1 MLPGPVLGLPP
12 VISNLT
18 EAPQEKESVALRSFK
33 PRNRRRVL
41 CAFPR
46 YSYSF
51 GTFNHA
57 FPLMGDVK
65 GFMPPQGILVIA
77 ALIPEEWEIKFV
89 DENIQRV
96 TPEEF
101 AWADVVFISGMHI
114 QRHRIHDLTRRAHD
128 AGKVVAL
135 GGPSVSSAPDYYPDV
150 DLLHCGEVGDSTL
163 RLFQRL
169 DETVERPETQI
180 LYRTV
185 ERLPMSE
192 FPTPAYHRINI
203 RDYLLGSVQFS
214 SGCPYT
220 CEFCDIPSLYGR
232 NPRLKTPEQVVRELD
247 QLADGGCVS
256 VYFVD
261 DNFIGN
267 PKAAESLLDALIEW
281 QKRRDCQVRLA
292 CEATLNMAGHTR
304 ILEKMQQAFF
314 TNCFFGIET
323 PDPKALK
330 AMKKGQNMRMP
341 ILEAVQTVNK
351 YGIEAASG
359 IIMGLD
365 TDTEETPQALIDF
378 AEVSQI
384 PIMTVNILY
393 ALPNTALYTRLEKD
407 NRVLHDVQN
416 RDSNIVFLQP
426 YENVVRNWQ
435 KVIGKVFSA
444 EELYAR
450 YAYNAIHTYPN
461 RIKPKNP
468 LKQATWYNVTRALG
482 IFRRIIW
489 RVGICSDYR
498 KHFWNMAWTELK
510 QGNVETMFQVAMVAH
525 HLITYAREC
534 TEGKMQSSNYS
545 IRQVEEDR
553 ENASLAAA

>member
-1 MLPGPVLGLPP
+1 MTRMPLEMLTAHDAPEALG
-12 VISNLT
+12 
-18 EAPQEKESVALRSFK
+18 SVPLRSFK
-33 PRNRRRVL
+33 PRNKRRIL

-65 GFMPPQGILVIA
+65 GFMPPQGILVIT
-77 ALIPEEWEIKFV
+77 ALIPDEWEIKFV
-89 DENIQRV
+89 DENIVRI

-101 AWADVVFISGMHI
+101 AWADAVFVSGMHI

-128 AGKVVAL
+128 AGKVVVL

-150 DLLHCGEVGDSTL
+150 DLLHCGEAGDATL
-163 RLFQRL
+163 RLFQRI
-169 DETVERPETQI
+169 DETVERPEEQI
-180 LYRTV
+180 IYRTV

-192 FPTPAYHRINI
+192 FPTPAYHRIKV

-267 PKAAESLLDALIEW
+267 PKAAENLLDALIEW
-281 QKRRDCQVRLA
+281 QQRPDRDYYVRLA

-304 ILEKMQQAFF
+304 ILEKMQKAGFN
-314 TNCFFGIET
+314 NCFFGIET

-341 ILEAVQTVNK
+341 ILEAVQTVNR

-365 TDTEETPQALIDF
+365 TDTDETPQALMDF
-378 AEVSQI
+378 ADVSQI

-407 NRVLHDVQN
+407 NRVLHDAED

-426 YENVVRNWQ
+426 YETVVRNWQ
-435 KVIGKVFSA
+435 RVIAHIFDSEK
-444 EELYAR
+444 LYAR
-450 YAYNAIHTYPN
+450 YAYNAKHVYPN
-461 RIKPKNP
+461 RVKPKNP
-468 LKQATWYNVTRALG
+468 LAQATWPNIKRALG

-498 KHFWNMAWTELK
+498 RLFWKMAWHELK
-510 QGNVETMFQVAMVAH
+510 QGNVETVFQVAMVAH

-534 TEGKMQSSNYS
+534 TQGKMQSSNYS
-545 IRQVEEDR
+545 IRRVEEDR
-553 ENASLAAA
+553 ENEALAAA

>member
-1 MLPGPVLGLPP
+1 MLL
-12 VISNLT
+12 
-18 EAPQEKESVALRSFK
+18 ESPTQTATPEVSGSVPLRTFK
-33 PRNRRRVL
+33 PRNKRKVL

-65 GFMPPQGILVIA
+65 GFMPPQGILVIT
-77 ALIPEEWEIKFV
+77 ALIPDEWEIKFV

-101 AWADVVFISGMHI
+101 AWADVVFVSGMHI
-114 QRHRIHDLTRRAHD
+114 QRHRIHDITRRAHD

-150 DLLHCGEVGDSTL
+150 DLLHCGEAGDATMC
-163 RLFQRL
+163 LFERI
-169 DETVERPETQI
+169 DETVERPEKQI
-180 LYRTV
+180 IYRTV

-232 NPRLKTPEQVVRELD
+232 NPRLKTPEQVVAELD

-267 PKAAESLLDALIEW
+267 PKAAEALLDALIEW

-292 CEATLNMAGHTR
+292 CEATLNMAGNTR

-341 ILEAVQTVNK
+341 ILEAITTVNK

-365 TDTEETPQALIDF
+365 TDTDETPQALMDF

-407 NRVLHDVQN
+407 NRVLPAEQAEN

-426 YENVVRNWQ
+426 YEKVVRNWQ
-435 KVIGKVFSA
+435 KVIANVFGP
-444 EELYAR
+444 ENLYKR

-468 LKQATWYNVTRALG
+468 MTQATWPNIKRALG

-498 KHFWNMAWTELK
+498 KLFWKMAWTELK

-534 TEGKMQSSNYS
+534 TQGKMQSSNYS
-545 IRQVEEDR
+545 IRRVEDER
-553 ENASLAAA
+553 EQEALAAA

>member
-1 MLPGPVLGLPP
+1 VTALPP
-12 VISNLT
+12 TIDAAL
-18 EAPQEKESVALRSFK
+18 EKESAALRGFQPK
-33 PRNRRRVL
+33 NKRRIL
-41 CAFPR
+41 LAFPR

-65 GFMPPQGILVIA
+65 GFMPPQGILVVA
-77 ALIPEEWEIKFV
+77 ALIPEEWEMRFI
-89 DENIQRV
+89 DENIQRA
-96 TPEEF
+96 TPEDF
-101 AWADVVFISGMHI
+101 AWADAVFLSGMHI
-114 QRHRIHDLTRRAHD
+114 QRGRIHDLAQRAHD

-135 GGPSVSSAPDYYPDV
+135 GGPSVSSAPDYYPDI
-150 DLLHCGEVGDSTL
+150 DLLHCGEVGDATL
-163 RLFQRL
+163 RLFQHL
-169 DETVERPETQI
+169 DETVERPEEQI
-180 LYRTV
+180 LFRTV

-192 FPTPAYHRINI
+192 FPTPAYDRIKV

-214 SGCPYT
+214 SGCPFT
-220 CEFCDIPSLYGR
+220 CEFCDIPTLYGR
-232 NPRLKTPEQVVRELD
+232 NPRLKTPEQVVKELD
-247 QLADGGCVS
+247 LLADGGCVS
-256 VYFVD
+256 CYFVD

-267 PKAAESLLDALIEW
+267 PKAAEALLDALIEW
-281 QKRRDCQVRLA
+281 QQRRDCQVRLA

-304 ILEKMQQAFF
+304 ILEKMRQAFF

-330 AMKKGQNMRMP
+330 QMKKGQNMRMP
-341 ILEAVQTVNK
+341 ILEAIQAVNK

-365 TDTEETPQALIDF
+365 TDTDETPQALMDF
-378 AEVSQI
+378 ADISQI
-384 PIMTVNILY
+384 PIMTVNILF
-393 ALPNTALYTRLEKD
+393 ALPNTALYARLEKD
-407 NRVLHDVQN
+407 NRVLPAEQAED

-426 YENVVRNWQ
+426 YETVVRNWQ
-435 KVIGKVFSA
+435 KVIGHVFGPKQ
-444 EELYAR
+444 LYAR

-468 LKQATWYNVTRALG
+468 LKQATWSNIARALG

-489 RVGICSDYR
+489 RVGIQSDYR
-498 KHFWNMAWTELK
+498 REFWKMAWTELK

-534 TEGKMQSSNYS
+534 TQGKMQSSNYS
-545 IRQVEEDR
+545 MRRIEEERRVEEL
-553 ENASLAAA
+553 EAA

>member
-1 MLPGPVLGLPP
+1 MTALPP
-12 VISNLT
+12 TIDA
-18 EAPQEKESVALRSFK
+18 APEKESSALRGFR
-33 PRNRRRVL
+33 PRNKRRIL
-41 CAFPR
+41 LAFPR

-65 GFMPPQGILVIA
+65 GFMPPQGILVVA
-77 ALIPEEWEIKFV
+77 ALIPKEWEIRFI
-89 DENIQRV
+89 DENIQRA
-96 TPEEF
+96 TPEDF
-101 AWADVVFISGMHI
+101 AWADAVFLSGMHI
-114 QRHRIHDLTRRAHD
+114 QRGRIHDLARRAHD

-135 GGPSVSSAPDYYPDV
+135 GGPSVSSAPDYYPDI
-150 DLLHCGEVGDSTL
+150 DLLHCGEVGDATL
-163 RLFQRL
+163 RLFQHL
-169 DETVERPETQI
+169 DETVERPEEQI
-180 LYRTV
+180 LFRAV

-192 FPTPAYHRINI
+192 FPTPAYDRIRV

-214 SGCPYT
+214 SGCPFT
-220 CEFCDIPSLYGR
+220 CEFCDIPTLYGR

-256 VYFVD
+256 CYFVD

-267 PKAAESLLDALIEW
+267 PKAAEALLDALIEW
-281 QKRRDCQVRLA
+281 QERRDCQVRLA

-304 ILEKMQQAFF
+304 ILEKMRQAFF

-330 AMKKGQNMRMP
+330 LMKKGQNMRMP
-341 ILEAVQTVNK
+341 ILEAIQTVNK

-365 TDTEETPQALIDF
+365 TDSDETPQALMDF
-378 AEVSQI
+378 ADVSQI
-384 PIMTVNILY
+384 PIMTVNILF
-393 ALPNTALYTRLEKD
+393 ALPNTALYTRLEKE
-407 NRVLHDVQN
+407 NRVLPAEQAED

-426 YENVVRNWQ
+426 YETVVRNWQ
-435 KVIGKVFSA
+435 KVIAHVFGPK
-444 EELYAR
+444 ELYAR

-461 RIKPKNP
+461 RIKPKHP
-468 LKQATWYNVTRALG
+468 LRQATWSNISRALG

-498 KHFWNMAWTELK
+498 REFWKMAWTELK

-534 TEGKMQSSNYS
+534 TQGKMQSSNYS
-545 IRQVEEDR
+545 MRRIEEERRVEEL
-553 ENASLAAA
+553 EAA

>member
-1 MLPGPVLGLPP
+1 MTALPP
-12 VISNLT
+12 TIEV
-18 EAPQEKESVALRSFK
+18 PPEKESSALRGFR
-33 PRNRRRVL
+33 PRNKRRIL
-41 CAFPR
+41 LAFPR

-65 GFMPPQGILVIA
+65 GFMPPQGILVVT
-77 ALIPEEWEIKFV
+77 ALIPEEWEIRFV
-89 DENIQRV
+89 DENIQRA
-96 TPEEF
+96 TPEDFE
-101 AWADVVFISGMHI
+101 WADAVFLSGMHI
-114 QRHRIHDLTRRAHD
+114 QRGRIHDLARRAHD

-135 GGPSVSSAPDYYPDV
+135 GGPSVSSAPDYYPDI
-150 DLLHCGEVGDSTL
+150 DLLHCGEVGDATL
-163 RLFQRL
+163 RLFQHL

-180 LYRTV
+180 LFRTV
-185 ERLPMSE
+185 ERLPMSD
-192 FPTPAYHRINI
+192 FPTPAYDRINV

-214 SGCPYT
+214 SGCPFT
-220 CEFCDIPSLYGR
+220 CEFCDIPTLYGR

-247 QLADGGCVS
+247 LLADGGCVS
-256 VYFVD
+256 CYFVD

-267 PKAAESLLDALIEW
+267 PKAAEALLDALIEW

-304 ILEKMQQAFF
+304 ILEKMRQAFF

-330 AMKKGQNMRMP
+330 QMKKGQNMRMP
-341 ILEAVQTVNK
+341 ILEAIQAVNK

-365 TDTEETPQALIDF
+365 TDTDETPQALMDF
-378 AEVSQI
+378 ADVSQI
-384 PIMTVNILY
+384 PIMTVNILF
-393 ALPNTALYTRLEKD
+393 ALPNTALYTRLEKE
-407 NRVLHDVQN
+407 NRVLPAEQAED

-426 YENVVRNWQ
+426 YETVVRNWQ
-435 KVIGKVFSA
+435 KVIGHVFGPK
-444 EELYAR
+444 ELYAR

-461 RIKPKNP
+461 RIKPKHP
-468 LKQATWYNVTRALG
+468 FRQATWSNISRALG

-498 KHFWNMAWTELK
+498 REFWKMAWTELK

-534 TEGKMQSSNYS
+534 TQGKMQSSNYS
-545 IRQVEEDR
+545 MRRIEEERRVEEL
-553 ENASLAAA
+553 EAA

>member
-1 MLPGPVLGLPP
+1 
-12 VISNLT
+12 VIPSPI
-18 EAPQEKESVALRSFK
+18 EATPEASESSALRNFR
-33 PRNRRRVL
+33 PRNRRKIL

-65 GFMPPQGILVIA
+65 GFMPPQGILVIT
-77 ALIPEEWEIKFV
+77 ALIPDEWEIKFV
-89 DENIQRV
+89 DENIARV

-101 AWADVVFISGMHI
+101 AWADVVFVSGMHI
-114 QRHRIHDLTRRAHD
+114 QRHRIHDLAHRAHE

-150 DLLHCGEVGDSTL
+150 DLLHCGEAGDATL
-163 RLFQRL
+163 RLFERI
-169 DETVERPETQI
+169 DETVERPDRQI
-180 LYRTV
+180 VYRTV

-232 NPRLKTPEQVVRELD
+232 NPRLKSPEQVVAELD

-281 QKRRDCQVRLA
+281 QKQRDCQVRLA

-314 TNCFFGIET
+314 TNCFFGIES
-323 PDPKALK
+323 PDPTALK

-341 ILEAVQTVNK
+341 ILEAVQTVNR

-365 TDTEETPQALIDF
+365 TDTDETPQALIDF

-407 NRVLHDVQN
+407 NRVLPAEKAEN

-435 KVIGKVFSA
+435 QVIADVFSA
-444 EELYAR
+444 EKLYAR
-450 YAYNAIHTYPN
+450 YAYNTIHTYPN

-468 LKQATWYNVTRALG
+468 LTQATWPNIRRALG

-489 RVGICSDYR
+489 RVGIRSDYR
-498 KHFWNMAWTELK
+498 RLFWKMAWTELR

-534 TEGKMQSSNYS
+534 TQGKMQSSNYS
-545 IRQVEEDR
+545 IRRVEEDR
-553 ENASLAAA
+553 ENEALAAA

>member
-1 MLPGPVLGLPP
+1 M
-12 VISNLT
+12 SNETLV
-18 EAPQEKESVALRSFK
+18 EPESSTLRSFK
-33 PRNRRRVL
+33 PRNRRRIL

-57 FPLMGDVK
+57 FPLMGEVQ
-65 GFMPPQGILVIA
+65 GFMPPQGILLIA
-77 ALIPEEWEIKFV
+77 ALIPDEWEIKFI

-101 AWADVVFISGMHI
+101 AWADAVFVSGMHI
-114 QRHRIHDLTRRAHD
+114 QRARIHDLTRREHD

-135 GGPSVSSAPDYYPDV
+135 GGPSVSSAPEYYPDV
-150 DLLHCGEVGDSTL
+150 DLLHCGEAGDATL
-163 RLFQRL
+163 RLFEHL
-169 DETVERPETQI
+169 DETVERPEKQI
-180 LYRTV
+180 IYRTV

-192 FPTPAYHRINI
+192 FPTPAYNRINI

-232 NPRLKTPEQVVRELD
+232 NPRLKTPAQVVAELD
-247 QLADGGCVS
+247 LLADGGCVS

-304 ILEKMQQAFF
+304 ILEKMRLAGFN
-314 TNCFFGIET
+314 NCFFGIET

-341 ILEAVQTVNK
+341 ILEAIQTVNK

-365 TDTEETPQALIDF
+365 TDTDETPQALMDF
-378 AEVSQI
+378 ADVSQI

-393 ALPNTALYTRLEKD
+393 ALPNTALYARLEKD
-407 NRVLHDVQN
+407 NRVLPAEKAEN
-416 RDSNIVFLQP
+416 RDSNIVFLRP
-426 YENVVRNWQ
+426 YEKVVKDWQ
-435 KVIGKVFSA
+435 KVIAHVFDA
-444 EELYAR
+444 ENLYAR
-450 YAYNAIHTYPN
+450 YAYNAKHVYPN

-468 LKQATWYNVTRALG
+468 IAQATWPNISRALG
-482 IFRRIIW
+482 IFRRILW
-489 RVGICSDYR
+489 RVGVCSDYR
-498 KHFWNMAWTELK
+498 RLFWKMMWHELK
-510 QGNVETMFQVAMVAH
+510 QGNIETIFQVAMVAH

-545 IRQVEEDR
+545 IRRVEEDR
-553 ENASLAAA
+553 ENEELAAA

>member
-1 MLPGPVLGLPP
+1 MSLEMLTSPELA
-12 VISNLT
+12 
-18 EAPQEKESVALRSFK
+18 APETSESSALRSFK
-33 PRNRRRVL
+33 PKNKRKIL

-65 GFMPPQGILVIA
+65 GFMPPQGILIIT
-77 ALIPEEWEIKFV
+77 ALIPEEWEVKFV
-89 DENIQRV
+89 DENINRV

-101 AWADVVFISGMHI
+101 EWADVVFVSGMHI
-114 QRHRIHDLTRRAHD
+114 QRHRIHDITRRAHD

-169 DETVERPETQI
+169 DETVERPEQQI
-180 LYRTV
+180 IYRTV
-185 ERLPMSE
+185 ERLPMSD
-192 FPTPAYHRINI
+192 FPTPAYDRINI

-232 NPRLKTPEQVVRELD
+232 NPRLKSPEQVVRELD

-323 PDPKALK
+323 PDPTALK

-341 ILEAVQTVNK
+341 ILEAIQTVNR

-378 AEVSQI
+378 AEISHI

-407 NRVLHDVQN
+407 NRVLHDAEN

-426 YENVVRNWQ
+426 YETVVRNWQ
-435 KVIGKVFSA
+435 RVIANVFGP
-444 EELYAR
+444 ENLYRR

-468 LKQATWYNVTRALG
+468 LSQATWPNIKRALG

-498 KHFWNMAWTELK
+498 AEFWNMAWTELK

-534 TEGKMQSSNYS
+534 TQGKMQSSNYS
-545 IRQVEEDR
+545 IRRVEEDR
-553 ENASLAAA
+553 ENQAMAAA

>member
-1 MLPGPVLGLPP
+1 MHLDILPISPELPVPGPSP
-12 VISNLT
+12 
-18 EAPQEKESVALRSFK
+18 LRSFQPK
-33 PRNRRRVL
+33 NRRKIL
-41 CAFPR
+41 LAFPR

-77 ALIPEEWEIKFV
+77 ALIPSDWEIQFV
-89 DENIQRV
+89 DENIRRV

-101 AWADVVFISGMHI
+101 AWADVVFVSGMHI
-114 QRHRIHDLTRRAHD
+114 QRQRIHDITRRAHA

-135 GGPSVSSAPDYYPDV
+135 GGPSVSSAPDYYPEV
-150 DLLHCGEVGDSTL
+150 DLLHCGEAGDATL
-163 RLFQRL
+163 RLFERL
-169 DETVERPETQI
+169 DETVERPAGQI
-180 LYRTV
+180 IFRTV
-185 ERLPMSE
+185 ERLPMAE
-192 FPTPAYHRINI
+192 FPTPAYDRINI

-220 CEFCDIPSLYGR
+220 CEFCDIPALYGR
-232 NPRLKTPEQVVRELD
+232 NPRLKSPQQVVRELD
-247 QLADGGCVS
+247 LLADGGCVS

-281 QKRRDCQVRLA
+281 QQRRDCQVRLA
-292 CEATLNMAGHTR
+292 CEATLNMAGHPR

-341 ILEAVQTVNK
+341 ILEAVRTVNR

-365 TDTEETPQALIDF
+365 TDTDETPQALIDF
-378 AEVSQI
+378 ALVSQI

-407 NRVLHDVQN
+407 SRVLYDAEN

-426 YENVVRNWQ
+426 YETVVRNWQ
-435 KVIGKVFSA
+435 RVIAHVY
-444 EELYAR
+444 EPENLYAR

-461 RIKPKNP
+461 RIKPRNP
-468 LKQATWYNVTRALG
+468 LTQATWPNLRRALG
-482 IFRRIIW
+482 IFRRIVW
-489 RVGICSDYR
+489 RVGIRSDYR
-498 KHFWNMAWTELK
+498 RLFWRMAWTELK

-534 TEGKMQSSNYS
+534 TQGKMQSSNYS
-545 IRQVEEDR
+545 VRQVEQER
-553 ENASLAAA
+553 ENEALAVA

>member
-1 MLPGPVLGLPP
+1 MPLETLTLPE
-12 VISNLT
+12 T
-18 EAPQEKESVALRSFK
+18 AESSALRSFK
-33 PRNRRRVL
+33 PRNKRRIL

-65 GFMPPQGILVIA
+65 GFMPPQGILVIT
-77 ALIPEEWEIKFV
+77 ALIPDEWEIKFV
-89 DENIQRV
+89 DENISRV

-101 AWADVVFISGMHI
+101 AWADVVFVSGMHI

-150 DLLHCGEVGDSTL
+150 DLLHCGEAGDATL
-163 RLFQRL
+163 RLFQRI
-169 DETVERPETQI
+169 DETVERPEQQI
-180 LYRTV
+180 IYRTV

-192 FPTPAYHRINI
+192 FPTPAYHRIHI

-304 ILEKMQQAFF
+304 ILEKMRQAFF

-341 ILEAVQTVNK
+341 ILEAVQTVNR

-365 TDTEETPQALIDF
+365 TDTDETPQALMDF

-407 NRVLHDVQN
+407 NRVLPAEKAEN

-426 YENVVRNWQ
+426 YETVVRNWQ
-435 KVIGKVFSA
+435 RVIGKVFSPS
-444 EELYAR
+444 ELYAR

-468 LKQATWYNVTRALG
+468 LTQATWPNIRRALG

-489 RVGICSDYR
+489 RVGIRSDYR
-498 KHFWNMAWTELK
+498 RHFWKMAWTELK

-534 TEGKMQSSNYS
+534 TQGKMQSSNYS
-545 IRQVEEDR
+545 IRRVEEDR
-553 ENASLAAA
+553 ENQALAAA

>member
-1 MLPGPVLGLPP
+1 MALMPLEMLTASEPAPAAEPSGLRGFR
-12 VISNLT
+12 
-18 EAPQEKESVALRSFK
+18 PQ
-33 PRNRRRVL
+33 NRRKIL
-41 CAFPR
+41 LAFPR

-77 ALIPEEWEIKFV
+77 ALIPQEWEITFV
-89 DENIQRV
+89 DENIRRV

-101 AWADVVFISGMHI
+101 AWADAVFISGMHI
-114 QRHRIHDLTRRAHD
+114 QRERIHDLTRRAHA

-135 GGPSVSSAPDYYPDV
+135 GGPSVSSAPDYYPAV
-150 DLLHCGEVGDSTL
+150 DLLHCGEVGDATL
-163 RLFQRL
+163 RLFERL
-169 DETVERPETQI
+169 DETVARPEAQI
-180 LYRTV
+180 LYRTI
-185 ERLPMSE
+185 ERLPMTE
-192 FPTPAYHRINI
+192 FPTPAYDRIDI

-214 SGCPYT
+214 SGCPFT
-220 CEFCDIPSLYGR
+220 CEFCDIPALYGR
-232 NPRLKTPEQVVRELD
+232 NPRLKSPDQVVQELD
-247 QLADGGCVS
+247 LLADGGCVS

-323 PDPKALK
+323 PDPAALK

-341 ILEAVQTVNK
+341 ILEAVQTVNR

-365 TDTEETPQALIDF
+365 TDTDETPQALMDF
-378 AEVSQI
+378 ALVSQI

-407 NRVLHDVQN
+407 RRVLHDVEN

-426 YENVVRNWQ
+426 YETVVRNWQ
-435 KVIGKVFSA
+435 RVIA
-444 EELYAR
+444 EVYSPGNLYAR

-468 LKQATWYNVTRALG
+468 LTQATWPNIRRALG

-489 RVGICSDYR
+489 RVGIRSDYR
-498 KHFWNMAWTELK
+498 RLFWKMAWTELK

-534 TEGKMQSSNYS
+534 TQGKMQSSNYS
-545 IRQVEEDR
+545 VRQVEAER
-553 ENASLAAA
+553 ENATLAVA

>member
-1 MLPGPVLGLPP
+1 MSQETSTYPE
-12 VISNLT
+12 S
-18 EAPQEKESVALRSFK
+18 APEVVGSVPLRSFRPNNK
-33 PRNRRRVL
+33 RRVL

-65 GFMPPQGILVIA
+65 GFMPPQGILVIT
-77 ALIPEEWEIKFV
+77 ALIPDEWEIKFV

-101 AWADVVFISGMHI
+101 LWADVVFISGMHI
-114 QRHRIHDLTRRAHD
+114 QRPRIHDLTRRAHD

-150 DLLHCGEVGDSTL
+150 DLLHCGEAGDATL
-163 RLFQRL
+163 RLFQRI
-169 DETVERPETQI
+169 DETVERPAQQI
-180 LYRTV
+180 IYRTV

-214 SGCPYT
+214 SGCPFT

-232 NPRLKTPEQVVRELD
+232 NPRLKSPEQVVRELD

-323 PDPKALK
+323 PDPTALK

-341 ILEAVQTVNK
+341 ILEAIRTVNK

-365 TDTEETPQALIDF
+365 TDTDDTPQALIDF

-407 NRVLHDVQN
+407 NRVLHDVEN

-426 YENVVRNWQ
+426 YETVVRNWQ
-435 KVIGKVFSA
+435 RVIGNVFSP
-444 EELYAR
+444 ENLYAR
-450 YAYNAIHTYPN
+450 YAYNAIHTYPH
-461 RIKPKNP
+461 RLRPKNP
-468 LKQATWYNVTRALG
+468 LKQATWYNVTRAVGILG
-482 IFRRIIW
+482 RIIW

-498 KHFWNMAWTELK
+498 REFWKMAWTELK

-545 IRQVEEDR
+545 IRRVEEER
-553 ENASLAAA
+553 ETKSLAAA

>member
-1 MLPGPVLGLPP
+1 MSLESRAHFRPRRM
-12 VISNLT
+12 NLRSSWN
-18 EAPQEKESVALRSFK
+18 PSALRNFQ
-33 PRNRRRVL
+33 PRNRRKIL

-65 GFMPPQGILVIA
+65 GFMPPQGILVITA
-77 ALIPEEWEIKFV
+77 MIPDEWEIKFV

-150 DLLHCGEVGDSTL
+150 DLLHCGEAGDATL

-169 DETVERPETQI
+169 DETVERPEKQI
-180 LYRTV
+180 IYRTV

-232 NPRLKTPEQVVRELD
+232 NPRLKSPEQVVRELD

-323 PDPKALK
+323 PDPTALK

-341 ILEAVQTVNK
+341 ILEAIQTVNK

-365 TDTEETPQALIDF
+365 TDTPETPQAIMDF

-407 NRVLHDVQN
+407 NRVLHDAEN

-426 YENVVRNWQ
+426 YETVVRNWQ
-435 KVIGKVFSA
+435 RVIADVFSPA
-444 EELYAR
+444 KLYAR

-468 LKQATWYNVTRALG
+468 MTQATWPNIRRALG

-489 RVGICSDYR
+489 RVGIRSDYR
-498 KHFWNMAWTELK
+498 RLFWKMAWTELK

-534 TEGKMQSSNYS
+534 TQGKMQSSNYS
-545 IRQVEEDR
+545 IRRVEEDR
-553 ENASLAAA
+553 ENEALAAA

>member
-1 MLPGPVLGLPP
+1 MLLETPSP
-12 VISNLT
+12 T
-18 EAPQEKESVALRSFK
+18 ETVESSALRSFK
-33 PRNRRRVL
+33 PRNRRRIL

-65 GFMPPQGILVIA
+65 GFMPPQGILVIT
-77 ALIPEEWEIKFV
+77 ALIPAEWEIKFV
-89 DENIQRV
+89 DENIARV

-101 AWADVVFISGMHI
+101 DWADVVFVSGMHI
-114 QRHRIHDLTRRAHD
+114 QRHRIHDIARRAHD

-150 DLLHCGEVGDSTL
+150 DLLHCGEAGDATL
-163 RLFQRL
+163 RLFQRI
-169 DETVERPETQI
+169 DETVERPEQQI
-180 LYRTV
+180 VYRTV

-192 FPTPAYHRINI
+192 FPTPAYNRINV

-267 PKAAESLLDALIEW
+267 PKAAENLLDALIEW
-281 QKRRDCQVRLA
+281 QQRPDRDYYVRLA

-304 ILEKMQQAFF
+304 ILEKMQKAGFN
-314 TNCFFGIET
+314 NCFFGIET
-323 PDPKALK
+323 PDPVALK

-341 ILEAVQTVNK
+341 ILEAVQTVNR

-365 TDTEETPQALIDF
+365 TDTDETPQALMDF
-378 AEVSQI
+378 ADVSQI

-407 NRVLHDVQN
+407 NRVLHDAED

-426 YENVVRNWQ
+426 YETVVRNWQ
-435 KVIGKVFSA
+435 KVIAHVFDA
-444 EELYAR
+444 KNLYAR
-450 YAYNAIHTYPN
+450 YAYNAKHVYPN

-468 LKQATWYNVTRALG
+468 AAQATWPNIRRALG
-482 IFRRIIW
+482 IFRRILW
-489 RVGICSDYR
+489 RVGVRSDYR
-498 KHFWNMAWTELK
+498 KLFWKMMWHELK
-510 QGNVETMFQVAMVAH
+510 QGNIETIFQVAMVAH

-534 TEGKMQSSNYS
+534 TRGKMQSSNYS
-545 IRQVEEDR
+545 IRRVEEDR
-553 ENASLAAA
+553 ENEALAAA

>member
-1 MLPGPVLGLPP
+1 MKFMSLETMTSP
-12 VISNLT
+12 
-18 EAPQEKESVALRSFK
+18 EAAESSALRSFK
-33 PRNRRRVL
+33 PRNRRKIL

-65 GFMPPQGILVIA
+65 GFMPPQGILVITA
-77 ALIPEEWEIKFV
+77 MIPDEWEIKFV
-89 DENIQRV
+89 DENIERV

-101 AWADVVFISGMHI
+101 AWADVVFVSGMHI

-150 DLLHCGEVGDSTL
+150 DLLHCGEAGDATL
-163 RLFQRL
+163 RLFQRI
-169 DETVERPETQI
+169 DATVERPEEQI
-180 LYRTV
+180 IYRTV

-232 NPRLKTPEQVVRELD
+232 NPRLKSPEQVVRELD

-314 TNCFFGIET
+314 TNCFFGIES
-323 PDPKALK
+323 PDPTALK

-341 ILEAVQTVNK
+341 ILEAVQTVNR

-365 TDTEETPQALIDF
+365 TDTDETPQALIDF

-407 NRVLHDVQN
+407 NRVLYDAEN

-426 YENVVRNWQ
+426 YETVVRNWQ
-435 KVIGKVFSA
+435 RVIGKVFSPA
-444 EELYAR
+444 ELYAR

-468 LKQATWYNVTRALG
+468 LTQATWPNIRRALG

-489 RVGICSDYR
+489 RVGIRSDYR
-498 KHFWNMAWTELK
+498 AHFWKMAWTELK

-534 TEGKMQSSNYS
+534 TQGKMQSSNYS
-545 IRQVEEDR
+545 IRRVEEDR
-553 ENASLAAA
+553 ENQALAAA

>member
-1 MLPGPVLGLPP
+1 MGLMPLEMLT
-12 VISNLT
+12 S
-18 EAPQEKESVALRSFK
+18 QEPALAAEPSGLRSFQ
-33 PRNRRRVL
+33 PQNRRKIL
-41 CAFPR
+41 LAFPR

-77 ALIPEEWEIKFV
+77 ALIPQEWEITFV
-89 DENIQRV
+89 DENIRRV

-101 AWADVVFISGMHI
+101 AWADAVFISGMHI
-114 QRHRIHDLTRRAHD
+114 QRERIHDLTRRAHA

-135 GGPSVSSAPDYYPDV
+135 GGPSVSSAPDYYPEV
-150 DLLHCGEVGDSTL
+150 DLLHCGEVGDATL
-163 RLFQRL
+163 RLFERL
-169 DETVERPETQI
+169 DETVARPQPQI
-180 LYRTV
+180 VYRTI
-185 ERLPMSE
+185 ERLPMTE
-192 FPTPAYHRINI
+192 FPTPAYDRIDI

-214 SGCPYT
+214 SGCPFT
-220 CEFCDIPSLYGR
+220 CEFCDIPALYGR
-232 NPRLKTPEQVVRELD
+232 NPRLKSPDQVVRELD
-247 QLADGGCVS
+247 LLADGGCVS

-323 PDPKALK
+323 PDPAALK

-341 ILEAVQTVNK
+341 ILEAVQTVNR

-365 TDTEETPQALIDF
+365 TDTAETPQALMDF
-378 AEVSQI
+378 ALVSQI

-393 ALPNTALYTRLEKD
+393 ALPNTALYTRLEKE
-407 NRVLHDVQN
+407 NRVLHEVEN

-426 YENVVRNWQ
+426 YETVVRNWQ
-435 KVIGKVFSA
+435 RVIADVFSP
-444 EELYAR
+444 ENLYAR
-450 YAYNAIHTYPN
+450 YAYNAIHTYPH

-468 LKQATWYNVTRALG
+468 LTQATWPNIRRALG

-489 RVGICSDYR
+489 RVGIRSDYR
-498 KHFWNMAWTELK
+498 RLFWKMAWTELK

-534 TEGKMQSSNYS
+534 TQGKMQSSNYS
-545 IRQVEEDR
+545 VRQVEAER
-553 ENASLAAA
+553 ENATLAVA

>member
-1 MLPGPVLGLPP
+1 MPLET
-12 VISNLT
+12 LT
-18 EAPQEKESVALRSFK
+18 SPATTESSALRSFR
-33 PRNRRRVL
+33 PCHQRRIL
-41 CAFPR
+41 CASPR

-65 GFMPPQGILVIA
+65 GFMPPQGILVITA
-77 ALIPEEWEIKFV
+77 MVPKEWEIRFI
-89 DENIQRV
+89 DENV
-96 TPEEF
+96 TRAQPEDF
-101 AWADVVFISGMHI
+101 AWADAVLVSGMHI
-114 QRHRIHDLTRRAHD
+114 QRHRIHDIARRAHD
-128 AGKVVAL
+128 FGKVVAL

-150 DLLHCGEVGDSTL
+150 DLLHCGEAGDATL
-163 RLFQRL
+163 RLFQRI
-169 DETVERPETQI
+169 DETVERPEEQI
-180 LYRTV
+180 IYRTV
-185 ERLPMSE
+185 ERLPMTE
-192 FPTPAYHRINI
+192 FPTPAYDRINV

-232 NPRLKTPEQVVRELD
+232 NPRLKSPEQVVRELD

-281 QKRRDCQVRLA
+281 QQRPDRDYYVRLA

-304 ILEKMQQAFF
+304 ILEKMQKAGFN
-314 TNCFFGIET
+314 NCFFGIET
-323 PDPKALK
+323 PDPVALK

-341 ILEAVQTVNK
+341 ILEAIQTVNK

-365 TDTEETPQALIDF
+365 TDTDETPQALMDF
-378 AEVSQI
+378 ADVSQI

-393 ALPNTALYTRLEKD
+393 ALPNTALYTRLEKE
-407 NRVLHDVQN
+407 NRVLHDAEN

-426 YENVVRNWQ
+426 YETVVRNWQ
-435 KVIGKVFSA
+435 KVIADIFSPA
-444 EELYAR
+444 KLYAR
-450 YAYNAIHTYPN
+450 YAYNAKHVYPN
-461 RIKPKNP
+461 RIKPKKP
-468 LKQATWYNVTRALG
+468 LAQATWPNIKRALG

-489 RVGICSDYR
+489 RVGIRSDYR
-498 KHFWNMAWTELK
+498 AHFWKMAWTELK

-534 TEGKMQSSNYS
+534 TQGKMQSSNYS
-545 IRQVEEDR
+545 IRRVEEDR
-553 ENASLAAA
+553 ENQALAAA

>member
-1 MLPGPVLGLPP
+1 MSLEILTPP
-12 VISNLT
+12 KSSSSDT
-18 EAPQEKESVALRSFK
+18 AESESSALRSFQPK
-33 PRNRRRVL
+33 NRRRIL

-65 GFMPPQGILVIA
+65 GFMPPQGILVVT
-77 ALIPEEWEIKFV
+77 ALIPDEWEIKFV

-101 AWADVVFISGMHI
+101 AWADVVFLSGMHI
-114 QRHRIHDLTRRAHD
+114 QRHRIHDITRRAHD
-128 AGKVVAL
+128 AGKVVVL

-169 DETVERPETQI
+169 DETVERPEQQI
-180 LYRTV
+180 IYRTV
-185 ERLPMSE
+185 ERLPMSD
-192 FPTPAYHRINI
+192 FPTPAYDRINI

-214 SGCPYT
+214 SGCPFT
-220 CEFCDIPSLYGR
+220 CEFCDIPALYGR
-232 NPRLKTPEQVVRELD
+232 NPRLKSPEQVVRELD

-323 PDPKALK
+323 PDPTALK

-341 ILEAVQTVNK
+341 ILEAIQTVNR

-378 AEVSQI
+378 ADISNI

-393 ALPNTALYTRLEKD
+393 ALPNTALYTRLEKE
-407 NRVLHDVQN
+407 NRVLHDAEN

-426 YENVVRNWQ
+426 YETVVRNWQ
-435 KVIGKVFSA
+435 RVIGKVFSPK
-444 EELYAR
+444 ELYAR

-468 LKQATWYNVTRALG
+468 LTQATWYNVTRALG

-489 RVGICSDYR
+489 RVGIRSDYR
-498 KHFWNMAWTELK
+498 RHFWKMAWTELK

-534 TEGKMQSSNYS
+534 TQGKMQSSNYS
-545 IRQVEEDR
+545 IRRVEEDR
-553 ENASLAAA
+553 ENQALAAA